1 MQQNPNYNNIGLNY
15 PLYPNSNTNY
25 QATPVNNISNAP
37 ITPVI
42 DINFG
47 QNNEPPSDYQ
57 IFLVVS
63 YLFLIALLITAWL
76 SFKYPDID
84 GDKF

>member
-1 MQQNPNYNNIGLNY
+1 MEQTPNYNNNSADFPPISNQLNY

-47 QNNEPPSDYQ
+47 QNNEPPSDYRY
-57 IFLVVS
+57 F
-63 YLFLIALLITAWL
+63 
-76 SFKYPDID
+76 
-84 GDKF
+84 